1 MSGAHSDTDHLQK
14 RTLLAVLALNF
25 GLFVVLGIGGLAA
38 NSSALLANAV
48 DNASDAVVYLLSFL
62 AVGRAVIWKK
72 RAARTSGIMLLIV
85 AAMVLVDAVRRFI
98 FGSDPGGWVMIVL
111 ALIAAVINLI
121 CLELIRRQKS
131 DDVNMRAAETF
142 SFNDFASNGGILVAG
157 GLVMW
162 LDQSW
167 PDLVVGIIVAAI
179 ALKGGLDILRSV
191 RETPQ

>member
-98 FGSDPGGWVMIVL
+98 FGSDPGGWTMIVL